1 MKYRVP
7 SLSVLALAAALAL
20 AAPASGGARAPV
32 SVQVAGA
39 GPIAWTQV
47 AARERPDRS
56 ARVLRVLTEFRK
68 DFRPRY
74 LLALSVRSDARTGK
88 PSWYQVVLP
97 GKPNGRTGWVP
108 AAAVALAPID
118 RWLVIHRGARRFA
131 FYVGGKLVR
140 SGPVAIGAPGTET
153 PLGLFYVLSK
163 FVPTLP
169 ILGAYAFETSGHANV
184 SDWPGGGIVGVH
196 GTNTPELIGGAVS
209 HGCVRLRNRDILF
222 LRSVVPVGTPVRIA
236 P

>member
-1 MKYRVP
+1 MSHRIPLYGA
-7 SLSVLALAAALAL
+7 ALLAALAG
-20 AAPASGGARAPV
+20 APAAWGGVRAPM
-32 SVQVAGA
+32 SVDVAGS

-47 AARERPDRS
+47 AVRAQPTRE
-56 ARVLRVLTEFRK
+56 ARVLKVLTEFRR

-74 LLALSVRSDARTGK
+74 LLALTVRRNERTGK
-88 PSWYQVVLP
+88 PDWYQVALP
-97 GKPNGRTGWVP
+97 GQPNGRTGWVP
-108 AAAVALAPID
+108 AASVELGPVD
-118 RWLVIHRGARRFA
+118 RWLVIHRGARRFS
-131 FYVGGKLVR
+131 FYVRGKLVR

-153 PLGLFYVLSK
+153 PLGLFYVQSK
-163 FVPTLP
+163 FVPSLP
-169 ILGAYAFETSGHANV
+169 ILGAYAFETSGYASV